1 VEKTAYLGAS
11 WSVLLT
17 KYYPGDQIKM
27 NEMGGACGMYE
38 EKDRC
43 MQGFG
48 GETIREKIHLEDGR
62 IILKLIFKKRDRV
75 RVGWIG
81 HRIRMCNGLL

>member
-1 VEKTAYLGAS
+1 
-11 WSVLLT
+11 
-17 KYYPGDQIKM
+17 
-27 NEMGGACGMYE
+27 MYE

-48 GETIREKIHLEDGR
+48 SETMRERIHLEDLGVDGR
-62 IILKLIFKKRDRV
+62 IILKLVFKKRDRG